1 MRFRIKHGL
10 SLCKYEIY
18 CNELHYNILWVYNST
33 NRIDYNSA
41 GYHSLIKAYKELL
54 AHKMYFTKNSNH
66 SAGLILFASFMF
78 M

>member
-18 CNELHYNILWVYNST
+18 CDDLYYNIIWVYSST

-41 GYHSLIKAYKELL
+41 GYHSLINAYKELL
-54 AHKMYFTKNSNH
+54 THRVYFTGNSNH
-66 SAGLILFASFMF
+66 STGLTLFASFMV